1 MSTLDER
8 LLSTVYLETVFNQ
21 GVHPIVVM
29 LAILFF
35 MVVARFTYA
44 FKLWCLFKGTTI
56 APRKSD
62 QQGLLA
68 ARKQD
73 EEGEQEEKTTTD
85 TEPTGTKRHGY
96 SYSLA
101 NALASDDN
109 KALAVA
115 MAGYM
120 FATGIITWA
129 SVSNLSRTDGWLNV
143 ANVFAWQV
151 IGIFLLEITRLLTDK
166 VTIPSLSLPDE
177 VIKKRNLA
185 AGIVEGCSYIGSA
198 QIISS
203 SVFGP
208 GRGWGV
214 DLTGV
219 AMWFVIGQLSFMLF
233 GQFMR
238 CRNNWDFIHE
248 IATDNPAAALM
259 FGMNKI
265 TIAMFLGNSIVKTES
280 VLAYVVWFS
289 LGSFVLVSLS
299 WAIDRLVIPGSELS
313 YEIKTDR
320 NWGAALVVT
329 SMAMGCTFI
338 INTFLPETCDNTT

>member
-1 MSTLDER
+1 M
-8 LLSTVYLETVFNQ
+8 
-21 GVHPIVVM
+21 
-29 LAILFF
+29 
-35 MVVARFTYA
+35 
-44 FKLWCLFKGTTI
+44 
-56 APRKSD
+56 
-62 QQGLLA
+62 
-68 ARKQD
+68 
-73 EEGEQEEKTTTD
+73 
-85 TEPTGTKRHGY
+85 
-96 SYSLA
+96 
-101 NALASDDN
+101 
-109 KALAVA
+109 
-115 MAGYM
+115 
-120 FATGIITWA
+120 
-129 SVSNLSRTDGWLNV
+129 